1 MYEENGQVKS
11 EEVFINSNTEKLIGH
26 HIGEKVTLD
35 RFGIISTAKYNAYS
49 INTSLLQDKYIKV
62 YKKVKVRISVCSL

>member
-35 RFGIISTAKYNAYS
+35 RFGIISTAKIQCIFNKYQ
-49 INTSLLQDKYIKV
+49 SLTRQIYQGLQ
-62 YKKVKVRISVCSL
+62 KVKVRISVCSL